1 MTQLQL
7 VEVDARKE
15 QITRKVKAVSTSWS
29 TLKKYCEDTFGQTPN
44 GDGSTADWYVT
55 YEIEES
61 DIVIVRENTSK
72 FDK

>member
-15 QITRKVKAVSTSWS
+15 QIKRGVKAISTSWS
-29 TLKKYCEDTFGQTPN
+29 TLAKYCQETFGQEPSDDSN
-44 GDGSTADWYVT
+44 PGWEVT
-55 YEIEES
+55 YKIEKS
-61 DIVIVRENTSK
+61 DIVIVQENTNK

>member
-15 QITRKVKAVSTSWS
+15 QIKRTVKAVSSSWS
-29 TLKKYCEDTFGQTPN
+29 VLKEYCQKTYGQTPN
-44 GDGSTADWYVT
+44 EGFSTNWDVS
-55 YEIEES
+55 YEIEQS
-61 DIVIVRENTSK
+61 DIVIVQENISK

>member
-15 QITRKVKAVSTSWS
+15 QIKKTIKAVSTSWS
-29 TLKKYCEDTFGQTPN
+29 TLAKYCQDTFGQEPSEPSN
-44 GDGSTADWYVT
+44 PGWEVT
-55 YEIEES
+55 YKIEES
-61 DIVIVRENTSK
+61 DIVIVQENTSK